1 MVSWGYTAWM
11 RVRVGGVGRRGLQ
24 AAWVWEGGVACP
36 SVATENS
43 PLLNV
48 SGSAKPGVKAPACMV
63 VILVVAAPP
72 LCALAAL
79 AKPVSERHARSDSS
93 SRMLAGLKSQ
103 CTMLGLP
110 PCSTCK

>member
-1 MVSWGYTAWM
+1 MVCKPGMAY
-11 RVRVGGVGRRGLQ
+11 
-24 AAWVWEGGVACP
+24 P
-36 SVATENS
+36 SVVTENS

-48 SGSAKPGVKAPACMV
+48 SGSAKPGVNAPACMV
-63 VILVVAAPP
+63 VILVVIAPP
-72 LCALAAL
+72 LCVLAAL

-110 PCSTCK
+110 PCSMCK